1 MNFES
6 RVLRSGDPGGEC
18 CLSPVKTVIVGALP
32 TAIAGPAGLVLA
44 LVSLLEVAR
53 SFLVRH
59 QAGRSRV
66 GIGSSTLA
74 RRFGV
79 YFRPVAFDLLHH
91 SLHTVRI
98 LMLQGSSTNG
108 GFIAWT
114 VASSRR
120 TQEPAPP
127 HSCSGHHGGLY

>member
-1 MNFES
+1 
-6 RVLRSGDPGGEC
+6 
-18 CLSPVKTVIVGALP
+18 VIVGALP

-74 RRFGV
+74 RRLASTSG
-79 YFRPVAFDLLHH
+79 P
-91 SLHTVRI
+91 SLSI
-98 LMLQGSSTNG
+98 S
-108 GFIAWT
+108 FIIHFT
-114 VASSRR
+114 R
-120 TQEPAPP
+120 
-127 HSCSGHHGGLY
+127 